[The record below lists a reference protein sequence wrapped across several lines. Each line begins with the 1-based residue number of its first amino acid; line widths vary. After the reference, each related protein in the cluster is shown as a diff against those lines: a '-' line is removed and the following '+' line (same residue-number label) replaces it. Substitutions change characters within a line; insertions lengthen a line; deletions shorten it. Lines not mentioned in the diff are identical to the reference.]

1 MKLSKSLANC
11 RTIRRYL
18 LIFTAVSLL
27 LLPLSL
33 VYLVWNE
40 QLQKI
45 RGFEAFNVQQQ
56 QPPHQQQQQQQQ
68 QHQQQQQQQR
78 QQQQQSQ
85 GQTFRYPV
93 LLLNKNKNKDLT
105 VVATGKTKNKWR
117 YVDKDINQTRLPL
130 IPEYAVQTL
139 TPQEMLQVEQR
150 MDQRRERLKDKC
162 SAYGL
167 DVLGHDSWHTPNTW
181 EFLVNKKYHIIWCN
195 VFKAASSSW
204 MFNFNVLAG
213 YSPSYL
219 RKTKKILLNLA
230 RERYPRVTL
239 DELREAQNDS
249 LTFIIARNPFE
260 RLLSAYRDKM
270 VFALPYSFHDKLGR
284 SIVRNYRKK
293 PSLVARAPNTK
304 YPSFPEFVNWLLDQ
318 VKRGSFIDMHFV
330 AATSFCTPCLIRF
343 DMILKFE
350 SLTEDQLYLIEKTG
364 LKRVIAPVWRN
375 MGKGGRKTHELQQQF
390 YAQLTRHEML
400 ELYEYYKYDFELFD
414 YDIQEYLQVAR
425 PDESSGSPTAT
436 KN

>member
-1 MKLSKSLANC
+1 MKVSKTTSC
-11 RTIRRYL
+11 RAIRRYL
-18 LIFTAVSLL
+18 LIFTAIS
-27 LLPLSL
+27 LLPLAL
-33 VYLVWNE
+33 IYLVWNE

-45 RGFEAFNVQQQ
+45 KGFE
-56 QPPHQQQQQQQQ
+56 
-68 QHQQQQQQQR
+68 
-78 QQQQQSQ
+78 
-85 GQTFRYPV
+85 
-93 LLLNKNKNKDLT
+93 
-105 VVATGKTKNKWR
+105 
-117 YVDKDINQTRLPL
+117 DINQTRLPL
-130 IPEYAVQTL
+130 IPDYAVQTL
-139 TPQEMLQVEQR
+139 SPAEMQR
-150 MDQRRERLKDKC
+150 VGERMEARRERLRDKC
-162 SAYGL
+162 TDFGL

-230 RERYPRVTL
+230 RERYPRVSL
-239 DELREAQNDS
+239 EELREAQNDS
-249 LTFIIARNPFE
+249 VTFIIARNPFE

-293 PSLVARAPNTK
+293 QTLLARSANTK
-304 YPSFPEFVNWLLDQ
+304 YPSFPEFVHWLLDQ

-330 AATSFCTPCLIRF
+330 ASTSFCTPCLIRF

-350 SLTEDQLYLIEKTG
+350 SLAEDQLYLIEKTG

-375 MGKGGRKTHELQQQF
+375 MGKGGRKTNELQRQF
-390 YAQLTRHEML
+390 YSQLTRQEML

-414 YDIQEYLQVAR
+414 YDIQEYLLLAK
-425 PDESSGSPTAT
+425 PNESTDNNPQR
-436 KN
+436 

>member
-11 RTIRRYL
+11 RAIRRYL

-45 RGFEAFNVQQQ
+45 RGFED
-56 QPPHQQQQQQQQ
+56 
-68 QHQQQQQQQR
+68 
-78 QQQQQSQ
+78 S
-85 GQTFRYPV
+85 
-93 LLLNKNKNKDLT
+93 
-105 VVATGKTKNKWR
+105 
-117 YVDKDINQTRLPL
+117 NQTLLPL

-150 MDQRRERLKDKC
+150 MDQRRERLRDKC

-213 YSPSYL
+213 YSPAYL

-239 DELREAQNDS
+239 DELREAQNYS
-249 LTFIIARNPFE
+249 LTFIIARDPFE

-293 PSLVARAPNTK
+293 PSLAARAANTK
-304 YPSFPEFVNWLLDQ
+304 FPSFPEFVHWLLDQ

-350 SLTEDQLYLIEKTG
+350 SLAEDQLYLIEKTG

-375 MGKGGRKTHELQQQF
+375 MGKGRKTHELQQQF
-390 YAQLTRHEML
+390 YAQLTRQEML

-425 PDESSGSPTAT
+425 PDEAESPAAGT
-436 KN
+436 KK

>member
-11 RTIRRYL
+11 RAIRRYL

-33 VYLVWNE
+33 AYLVWNE

-45 RGFEAFNVQQQ
+45 RGFEAFNVQQ
-56 QPPHQQQQQQQQ
+56 PPQQQQQQLHPQQ
-68 QHQQQQQQQR
+68 QHLQQQQLHP
-78 QQQQQSQ
+78 QSQ
-85 GQTFRYPV
+85 YPVVRYPV

-117 YVDKDINQTRLPL
+117 YVDKDSNQTFLPL

-150 MDQRRERLKDKC
+150 MDQRRERLRDKC
-162 SAYGL
+162 SAAGL
-167 DVLGHDSWHTPNTW
+167 DVVGHDPWHTPNTW

-239 DELREAQNDS
+239 DELREAQNYS

-284 SIVRNYRKK
+284 NIVRNYRKK
-293 PSLVARAPNTK
+293 PSLISRAGNTK
-304 YPSFPEFVNWLLDQ
+304 FPSFPEFVNWLLDQ
-318 VKRGSFIDMHFV
+318 VKRGNFIDMHFV
-330 AATSFCTPCLIRF
+330 SAVSFCTPCLIRF

-350 SLTEDQLYLIEKTG
+350 SMAEDQLYLIEKTG

-375 MGKGGRKTHELQQQF
+375 MGKGRKTHELQQQF
-390 YAQLTRHEML
+390 YAQLTRKEML
-400 ELYEYYKYDFELFD
+400 ALYHYYKYDFELFD
-414 YDIQEYLQVAR
+414 YDIQEYLQVAL
-425 PDESSGSPTAT
+425 PDEADSPAGT
-436 KN
+436 NN

>member
-11 RTIRRYL
+11 RAIRRYL

-33 VYLVWNE
+33 AYLVWNE

-56 QPPHQQQQQQQQ
+56 SPQQPQQQQQQQQ
-68 QHQQQQQQQR
+68 EQQQQQPQQH
-78 QQQQQSQ
+78 
-85 GQTFRYPV
+85 GQFPYPVVRYPV

-117 YVDKDINQTRLPL
+117 YVDKDSNQTLLPL

-167 DVLGHDSWHTPNTW
+167 DVLGHDAWHTPNTW

-239 DELREAQNDS
+239 DELREAQNYS
-249 LTFIIARNPFE
+249 LTFIIARDPFE

-293 PSLVARAPNTK
+293 PSLAARAANTK
-304 YPSFPEFVNWLLDQ
+304 FPSFPEFVHWLLDQ

-350 SLTEDQLYLIEKTG
+350 SLAEDQLYLIEKTG

-375 MGKGGRKTHELQQQF
+375 MGKGRKTHELQQQF
-390 YAQLTRHEML
+390 YAQLTRQEML

-425 PDESSGSPTAT
+425 PDEAESPAGT

>member
-11 RTIRRYL
+11 RAIRRYL
-18 LIFTAVSLL
+18 LIFTAISLL

-45 RGFEAFNVQQQ
+45 RGFEAFNMQ
-56 QPPHQQQQQQQQ
+56 QP
-68 QHQQQQQQQR
+68 

-85 GQTFRYPV
+85 QAQAQPMGQTFRYPV
-93 LLLNKNKNKDLT
+93 LLLNKNKNKELT

-117 YVDKDINQTRLPL
+117 YVDKDINQTHIPL
-130 IPEYAVQTL
+130 IPENAVQTL

-150 MDQRRERLKDKC
+150 MDERRERLKDKC

-167 DVLGHDSWHTPNTW
+167 DVLGHDAWHTPNTW

-230 RERYPRVTL
+230 RERYPRVSL
-239 DELREAQNDS
+239 EELREAQNDS

-293 PSLVARAPNTK
+293 PSLAARSSNTK

-330 AATSFCTPCLIRF
+330 AATSFCTPCLIKF

-390 YAQLTRHEML
+390 YAQLTRQEML

-425 PDESSGSPTAT
+425 PDEGPTDVR
-436 KN
+436 N

>member
-11 RTIRRYL
+11 RAIRRYL
-18 LIFTAVSLL
+18 LIFTAISLL

-45 RGFEAFNVQQQ
+45 RGFEAFNMQ
-56 QPPHQQQQQQQQ
+56 QP
-68 QHQQQQQQQR
+68 
-78 QQQQQSQ
+78 QQQQSQ
-85 GQTFRYPV
+85 QAQAQPVGQTFRYPV
-93 LLLNKNKNKDLT
+93 LLLNKNKNKELT

-117 YVDKDINQTRLPL
+117 YVDKDINQTHIPL
-130 IPEYAVQTL
+130 IPENAVQTL

-150 MDQRRERLKDKC
+150 MDERRERLKDKC

-167 DVLGHDSWHTPNTW
+167 DVLGHDAWHTPNTW

-230 RERYPRVTL
+230 RERYPRVSL
-239 DELREAQNDS
+239 EELREAQNDS

-293 PSLVARAPNTK
+293 PSLAARSSNTK

-330 AATSFCTPCLIRF
+330 AATSFCTPCLIKF

-390 YAQLTRHEML
+390 YAQLTRQEML

-425 PDESSGSPTAT
+425 PDEGPTDVR
-436 KN
+436 N